1 MAKTESP
8 RQASPTTAR
17 DNSNDVERRL
27 MEEINLLKLE
37 GLLFCYDPR
46 QAKRRRGTVT
56 LEDARRQPVS
66 IKIDPDYGQPSVL
79 AYKVLQAILLK
90 ITEEGIAD
98 WRDGRPTFS
107 DTASFSQREL
117 ATLVGRAWSGRTSRQ
132 LVEAIMQLRSTQ
144 IFASLY
150 DKARDR
156 WTVANFQL
164 LVSALFAGQGPTLAQ
179 CSVRLAPEIIDSINR
194 QHVAFFN
201 LQRLSKL
208 EPIGLVLY
216 KRVFYNLSVLNRPGM
231 KRHDLKFTKDY
242 ATLCREWLG
251 SLKSLRYRSDIVKD
265 QLGRH
270 LDQLETTGL
279 IRRWAIDKNADGRG
293 FNVQFWP
300 GKGFFEDYQHYYIDQ
315 HQPQLR
321 LQAAA
326 DCRTIQK
333 PLELVA
339 HFHRALGR
347 GHLSFQTHETD
358 YAGALLTRFDEH
370 EIHDLI
376 RYSIAAARQT
386 NFEMVYF
393 GALRRFVEA
402 WKGDKQRADK
412 RRQVRERIDQCA
424 YCNAQ
429 GFLELPSR
437 GAASPSV
444 SHCPHDPAQIER
456 MMAGKAAVA
465 DERRRVL

>member
-1 MAKTESP
+1 
-8 RQASPTTAR
+8 
-17 DNSNDVERRL
+17 

-46 QAKRRRGTVT
+46 QAKRRGGTVT
-56 LEDARRQPVS
+56 LEDARKQPVS

-90 ITEEGIAD
+90 VTEEGIAD
-98 WRDGRPTFS
+98 WQDGRPTFS

-117 ATLVGRAWSGRTSRQ
+117 ATLVGRAWSGRTSSQ
-132 LVEAIMQLRSTQ
+132 LFEAIMQLRSTQ

-150 DKARDR
+150 DKARDS
-156 WTVANFQL
+156 WTVANFQVL
-164 LVSALFAGQGPTLAQ
+164 GSALFAGQGPTLAQ

-201 LQRLSKL
+201 LQRLSNL

-216 KRVFYNLSVLNRPGM
+216 KRVFYNLSVLNQPGM

-242 ATLCREWLG
+242 AKLCREWLG
-251 SLKSLRYRSDIVKD
+251 SLKPLRYRSDIIKD

-270 LDQLETTGL
+270 LDQLKTTGL
-279 IRRWAIDKNADGRG
+279 IRRWAIDKNADGSG
-293 FNVQFWP
+293 CNVQFWP

-321 LQAAA
+321 LQATA
-326 DCRTIQK
+326 DCRAIQK

-358 YAGALLTRFDEH
+358 YADELLTRFDEH

-376 RYSIAAARQT
+376 RYSIAAAKQT
-386 NFEMVYF
+386 RFDMVYF
-393 GALRRFVEA
+393 GGLKRFVEA
-402 WKGDKQRADK
+402 WTGDKQRADK
-412 RRQVRERIDQCA
+412 RQLIRDRIEQCT

-429 GFLELPSR
+429 GYLELAN
-437 GAASPSV
+437 GTAGTPSV
-444 SHCPHDPAQIER
+444 RQCPHDPSQIER
-456 MMAGKAAVA
+456 IIAEKVTLAG
-465 DERRRVL
+465 